1 MYLKRITVTGFKS
14 FASKTV
20 LNLEP
25 GIAAIVGPNGSGKSN
40 IADAIRWALGEQNK
54 SRLRLNDREEVV
66 FAGTDKRARASFAE
80 VVLLFD
86 NQDGAFPLD
95 LAEVEISRRLY
106 RSGESEYRLGGRVA
120 RLSDIQALMAEAGFG
135 AGTYAVIGQGMIDSF
150 LLSSP
155 SERKLLFDEAAGIR
169 ASELK
174 REASQRQ
181 LNATSTNL
189 TRLRD
194 IAGELAPRL
203 RSLEQGM
210 AATKAAEALKTSL
223 ETARLAYIATL
234 DRMLGEESL
243 AVTRGTDELTLES
256 HRLTSEIS
264 QGEAFQRGQ
273 LKAAEA
279 YRAGQAAARIKINEL
294 EGKQQ
299 SLALELGRL
308 TAEERQAGQSAEQGK
323 DVTSQLVL
331 LRRERN
337 KTAVRHQEFI
347 DELSSNGAAAKEADK
362 ALKRANTAV
371 AGAQSELLELRESLH
386 DDRGQRYV
394 GHALQLLKTIAQG
407 LNDDQLELGQLRLL
421 VHKAG
426 RMLSHATKTGEDE
439 LLVRLKASQVLLE
452 AAMTRRE
459 TATEHQNN
467 FTITRRSLE
476 LDEAHLRALLLHQ
489 DHEVGSLE
497 VRVAAAETSRKEA
510 AELGTQVK
518 ETAGQ
523 LSALQAG
530 LAEVHAL
537 ADGTDSDR
545 DTAARIAEEAARLE
559 RARGRLHA
567 VKEEL
572 LQLKLRAGAV
582 ETSGSRL
589 REQMKIWSLD
599 CRVDC
604 ASSAPVSSLEQAMT
618 KLEFELEARQ
628 AQVRDTAAE
637 YSEVNARHSEL
648 MVQITDLEDARGNL
662 DQLIAELDK
671 VIRTRFKENFA
682 SLSDNFGRY
691 FTRLFE
697 GGMAALE
704 LEEGQEGE
712 YGILIKASPK
722 GKRLT
727 SLNALSGGER
737 AMAGV
742 ALLAAILSVNPSPF
756 VVLDEI
762 DAALDEANS
771 GRLAVI
777 LEELQSQSQLIVITH
792 NRQTMRSAKVLFGVT
807 MDQHHVSRLLSLR
820 LEEATTLA
828 AR

>member
-25 GIAAIVGPNGSGKSN
+25 GIVAIVGPNGSGKSN

-106 RSGESEYRLGGRVA
+106 RSGESEYRLGGRIA
-120 RLSDIQALMAEAGFG
+120 RLSDIQTLMAEAGFG

-155 SERKLLFDEAAGIR
+155 AERKLLFDEAAGIR

-174 REASQRQ
+174 REASLRQ
-181 LNATSTNL
+181 LNATSSNL

-203 RSLEQGM
+203 KSLEQGM
-210 AATKAAEALKTSL
+210 AATKAVDKLKTAL
-223 ETARLAYIATL
+223 ETARLTYISTL
-234 DRMLGEESL
+234 DRTLGADSL
-243 AVTRGTDELTLES
+243 AITHSTDDLTLES

-264 QGEAFQRGQ
+264 AAEALLRGQ
-273 LKAAEA
+273 LKAAEV
-279 YRAGQAAARIKINEL
+279 YRAGQAVARLKITEI
-294 EGKQQ
+294 ETEQQ
-299 SLALELGRL
+299 SRTLELGRL
-308 TAEERQAGQSAEQGK
+308 TAEEHQAGLSAEQGK
-323 DVTSQLVL
+323 ELARQLAA
-331 LRRERN
+331 LRRERD
-337 KTAVRHQEFI
+337 KTQAGHQEFT
-347 DELSSNGAAAKEADK
+347 DELSDNGAAAKEADK
-362 ALKRANTAV
+362 ALKRASAAV

-386 DDRGQRYV
+386 DGSGQRYV

-407 LNDDQLELGQLRLL
+407 LNDEQLELEQLRLL

-476 LDEAHLRALLLHQ
+476 LDEAHLRTLLSRQ
-489 DHEVGSLE
+489 DNEIITLE
-497 VRVAAAETSRKEA
+497 ARVAAAETSRQEA
-510 AELGTQVK
+510 VSLGIRVK
-518 ETAGQ
+518 ETASQ
-523 LSALQAG
+523 LSDLQAT
-530 LAEVHAL
+530 LAKVRAQAE
-537 ADGTDSDR
+537 GSDSDR
-545 DTAARIAEEAARLE
+545 DTAAHIAEEAARLE
-559 RARGRLHA
+559 RTRGRLLA
-567 VKEEL
+567 VKAEL
-572 LQLKLRAGAV
+572 QQLKSRAVAV
-582 ETSGSRL
+582 TEAGSRL
-589 REQMKIWSLD
+589 RGQMKQWGLD
-599 CRVDC
+599 CRADC
-604 ASSAPVSSLEQAMT
+604 ASSEPVSALEQSMT
-618 KLEFELEARQ
+618 RLEYELEVRQ
-628 AQVRDTAAE
+628 VQVRDTAAE
-637 YSEVNARHSEL
+637 YSEVQTRHSEL
-648 MVQITDLEDARGNL
+648 IVQITDLEDARSNL
-662 DQLIAELDK
+662 DKLVTELDK

-682 SLSDNFGRY
+682 SLSDHFGHY

-697 GGMAALE
+697 GGTATLE
-704 LEEGQEGE
+704 IEEGEEGE

-727 SLNALSGGER
+727 NLNALSGGER

-792 NRQTMRSAKVLFGVT
+792 NRQTMRSAKALFGVT
-807 MDQHHVSRLLSLR
+807 MDEHHVSRLLSLR

>member
-14 FASKTV
+14 FAAKTV
-20 LNLEP
+20 LDLEP
-25 GIAAIVGPNGSGKSN
+25 GIVAIVGPNGSGKSN

-54 SRLRLNDREEVV
+54 SRLRLTDREEVV

-86 NQDGAFPLD
+86 NQSGAFPLD
-95 LAEVEISRRLY
+95 LTEVEISRRLY
-106 RSGESEYRLGGRVA
+106 RSGESEYRLGGRIA
-120 RLSDIQALMAEAGFG
+120 RLADIQTLMAEAGFG

-169 ASELK
+169 GSELK
-174 REASQRQ
+174 REASLRQ

-203 RSLEQGM
+203 KSLEQGM
-210 AATKAAEALKTSL
+210 AATKAVESLKIALD
-223 ETARLAYIATL
+223 TARLNYIATF
-234 DRMLGEESL
+234 DRKLGEESL
-243 AVTRGTDELTLES
+243 AVTRTIDELTLEL
-256 HRLTSEIS
+256 HRLKSEIS
-264 QGEAFQRGQ
+264 VAELWQRDQ
-273 LKAAEA
+273 LKAAET
-279 YRAGQAAARIKINEL
+279 YREQQAAARAKITEL
-294 EGKQQ
+294 EADQQ
-299 SLALELGRL
+299 SLALDLGRL
-308 TAEERQAGQSAEQGK
+308 TAEARVAGQSAELGK
-323 DVTSQLVL
+323 ELTRQLAL
-331 LRRERN
+331 LKREGAKA
-337 KTAVRHQEFI
+337 KTGHHELI
-347 DELSSNGAAAKEADK
+347 DDLSNNNAAAKEADK
-362 ALKRANTAV
+362 ALKRASIAV
-371 AGAQSELLELRESLH
+371 AGAQSELLELRESLN
-386 DDRGQRYV
+386 DGSGQRYV

-407 LNDDQLELGQLRLL
+407 LNDEQLELEQLRLL

-439 LLVRLKASQVLLE
+439 LLVRLKASQVMLE

-467 FTITRRSLE
+467 ITITRRSLE
-476 LDEAHLRALLLHQ
+476 LDEAHLRGLLLRHDQ
-489 DHEVGSLE
+489 EIGSLE
-497 VRVAAAETSRKEA
+497 ASVAAADASRKEA
-510 AELGTQVK
+510 TELGIRAK
-518 ETAGQ
+518 ETADQ
-523 LSALQAG
+523 LAALQTALAG
-530 LAEVHAL
+530 VHAL
-537 ADGTDSDR
+537 ADGSDSDR
-545 DTAARIAEEAARLE
+545 ETATHIAEEAARLE
-559 RARGRLHA
+559 RGRGRLHA
-567 VKEEL
+567 VTERLVLFQARSIEVK
-572 LQLKLRAGAV
+572 A
-582 ETSGSRL
+582 SGTRL
-589 REQMKIWSLD
+589 RERMRAWGLD
-599 CRVDC
+599 SR
-604 ASSAPVSSLEQAMT
+604 AGYVSPEAVSTLEQTVT
-618 KLEFELEARQ
+618 KLEYELEARQ

-637 YSEVNARHSEL
+637 YSEVQTRHSEL
-648 MVQITDLEDARGNL
+648 TVQITDLEEARANL
-662 DQLIAELDK
+662 DLLIAELDK

-682 SLSDNFGRY
+682 SLSDHFTSF

-697 GGMAALE
+697 GGTAALE
-704 LEEGQEGE
+704 IEEGIDGE

-727 SLNALSGGER
+727 NLNALSGGER

-771 GRLAVI
+771 GRLALI
-777 LEELQSQSQLIVITH
+777 LEELQGQSQLIVITH
-792 NRQTMRSAKVLFGVT
+792 NRQTMRSAKALFGVT
-807 MDQHHVSRLLSLR
+807 MDEHHVSRLLSLR

>member
-66 FAGTDKRARASFAE
+66 FAGTDKRAKASFAE

-106 RSGESEYRLGGRVA
+106 RSGESEYRLGGRIA

-174 REASQRQ
+174 REASLRQ

-194 IAGELAPRL
+194 IAGELEPRL
-203 RSLEQGM
+203 KSLEQGM
-210 AATKAAEALKTSL
+210 AATKAVEALKTAL
-223 ETARLAYIATL
+223 EKARLTYIATL
-234 DRMLGEESL
+234 DLRLGDDSL
-243 AVTRGTDELTLES
+243 QVTRNIDDLTLES
-256 HRLTSEIS
+256 HRLKSEIT
-264 QGEAFQRGQ
+264 EAEALQRGQ

-279 YRAGQAAARIKINEL
+279 YRVQHAAARLKITEL
-294 EGKQQ
+294 ETQQQ

-308 TAEERQAGQSAEQGK
+308 TAEAHAAAQSAEQGK
-323 DVTSQLVL
+323 ELTRQLASL
-331 LRRERN
+331 KRERG
-337 KTAVRHQEFI
+337 KTAAGHQEFT
-347 DELSSNGAAAKEADK
+347 DELTDNHAAAKEADK
-362 ALKRANTAV
+362 ALKRASAAV

-386 DDRGQRYV
+386 DGSGQRYV

-407 LNDDQLELGQLRLL
+407 LNDDRLELEQLRLL

-467 FTITRRSLE
+467 ITITRRSLE
-476 LDEAHLRALLLHQ
+476 LDESHLRALLLRQ
-489 DHEVGSLE
+489 DNEIVSLE
-497 VRVAAAETSRKEA
+497 ARVAAAETGRKEA
-510 AELGTQVK
+510 KALEARVK
-518 ETAGQ
+518 ETTNQ
-523 LSALQAG
+523 LSALQAA
-530 LAEVHAL
+530 LVDARAL
-537 ADGTDSDR
+537 ADGSDSDR
-545 DTAARIAEEAARLE
+545 DTAARIAQEAARLE
-559 RARGRLHA
+559 RARGRLQA
-567 VKEEL
+567 VTEEL
-572 LQLKLRAGAV
+572 QQLQARAGEIEVAGLQLRD
-582 ETSGSRL
+582 R
-589 REQMKIWSLD
+589 MKAWGLD
-599 CRVDC
+599 SQ
-604 ASSAPVSSLEQAMT
+604 ASFVSSEPTNTLEQAMT
-618 KLEFELEARQ
+618 KLEYELEARQ

-637 YSEVNARHSEL
+637 YTEVQVRHSEL
-648 MVQITDLEDARGNL
+648 MVQITDLEDARVNL
-662 DQLIAELDK
+662 DKLIAELDK

-682 SLSDNFGRY
+682 SLSDHFSRY

-697 GGMAALE
+697 GGTAALE
-704 LEEGQEGE
+704 LEEGEDGE

-727 SLNALSGGER
+727 NLNALSGGER

-792 NRQTMRSAKVLFGVT
+792 NRQTMRSAKALFGVT
-807 MDQHHVSRLLSLR
+807 MDEHHVSRLLSLC

>member
-14 FASKTV
+14 FAAKTV

-25 GIAAIVGPNGSGKSN
+25 GIVAIVGPNGSGKSN

-80 VVLLFD
+80 VVLVFD

-106 RSGESEYRLGGRVA
+106 RSGESEYRLGGRIA
-120 RLSDIQALMAEAGFG
+120 RLADIQTQMAEAGFG

-174 REASQRQ
+174 REASLRQ

-203 RSLEQGM
+203 KSLEQGM
-210 AATKAAEALKTSL
+210 TAIKAVEALKASL
-223 ETARLAYIATL
+223 EAARLTYIATL
-234 DRMLGEESL
+234 DRTLGAESL
-243 AVTRGTDELTLES
+243 AVTHASDDLTLES
-256 HRLTSEIS
+256 HRLTSEI
-264 QGEAFQRGQ
+264 AKAVALQRGQ

-279 YRAGQAAARIKINEL
+279 FRVQQAAASLKITEI
-294 EGKQQ
+294 ETEQQ
-299 SLALELGRL
+299 ARALELGRL
-308 TAEERQAGQSAEQGK
+308 TAEERQARESAEHGK
-323 DVTSQLVL
+323 ELTRQLAQ
-331 LRRERN
+331 LRRERE
-337 KTAVRHQEFI
+337 KTAAAQQEFI
-347 DELSSNGAAAKEADK
+347 GELSHNGAAAKEADK
-362 ALKRANTAV
+362 ALKRASTAV

-386 DDRGQRYV
+386 DGSGQRYV

-407 LNDDQLELGQLRLL
+407 LNDEQLELEQLRLL

-452 AAMTRRE
+452 AAMSRRE

-476 LDEAHLRALLLHQ
+476 LDEAHLRTLLARQ
-489 DHEVGSLE
+489 DHEIDSLE
-497 VRVAAAETSRKEA
+497 GRVAAAETSRKEA
-510 AELGTQVK
+510 AELGARVK
-518 ETAGQ
+518 ATAGQ
-523 LSALQAG
+523 LTALQVS
-530 LAEVHAL
+530 LAQVRAQ
-537 ADGTDSDR
+537 ADGSDSDR
-545 DTAARIAEEAARLE
+545 DAAVRIAEEAARLE
-559 RARGRLHA
+559 RARGRLTT
-567 VKEEL
+567 VQNEL
-572 LQLKLRAGAV
+572 LQLKTRASAV
-582 ETSGSRL
+582 EESGFRL
-589 REQMKIWSLD
+589 RGQMKTWSLD
-599 CRVDC
+599 CRTEC
-604 ASSAPVSSLEQAMT
+604 SSTESVSNLEQALT
-618 KLEFELEARQ
+618 KLEYELEARQ

-637 YSEVNARHSEL
+637 YSEVEARQSEL
-648 MVQITDLEDARGNL
+648 MAQITDLEDARSNL

-682 SLSDNFGRY
+682 SLSDHFGRY
-691 FTRLFE
+691 FARLFE
-697 GGMAALE
+697 GGTATLE
-704 LEEGQEGE
+704 IEEGEEGE

-727 SLNALSGGER
+727 NLNALSGGER

-820 LEEATTLA
+820 LDEATTLA